1 MKKQTKLFSG
11 LIAMLMLFTVFF
23 AQVSAFMAGDIEGDG
38 KVTASDSRLA
48 LRTAIDLEGPNS
60 EQLAAADVIIESAE
74 EHIITSMDA
83 REILRMAVKLTEC
96 RSKTVT
102 FSDAT
107 SEYAGQIKL
116 LCSKKENTVAVA
128 VVADKLTQLNAY
140 DLKLKFN
147 SDELSFSEFDTKNG
161 DISPLFNSIEAF
173 VQKNVDNNEVLIA
186 GFFKTD
192 FDYTTDYSDIFRENY
207 EVTDEK
213 VLFYAVF
220 EPVSG
225 VLSAY
230 DFSLEG
236 KMYVNE
242 TSFVTVDT
250 RCSFAHEEETTEP
263 EEENTEP
270 EEVTT
275 VHSHLFTSE
284 VIAEPGCDTVGEQ
297 EFTCACGEVYR
308 GIIPATGHSDEDAD
322 GVCDNCGEGEGT
334 GTSGNTDRT
343 FLDLLKE
350 LFAKIVE
357 FFKNLFNM

>member
-23 AQVSAFMAGDIEGDG
+23 AQVSAFMAGDIDGDG
-38 KVTASDSRLA
+38 KVAAADSRLA
-48 LRTAIDLEGPNS
+48 LRTAVGLEYLNS

-83 REILRMAVKLTEC
+83 REILRMAVGLAGTG
-96 RSKTVT
+96 SKTVT

-140 DLKLKFN
+140 DLKLKFDD
-147 SDELSFSEFDTKNG
+147 SELNFSALDTKNSDMTQFYSKG
-161 DISPLFNSIEAF
+161 EGSI
-173 VQKNVDNNEVLIA
+173 VSDSKDNGEIAIA
-186 GFFKTD
+186 GYFKEN
-192 FDYTTDYSDIFRENY
+192 FDYTKDYSDIFRGNY

-220 EPVSG
+220 TPVSG
-225 VLSAY
+225 ELSAY

-236 KMYVNE
+236 RIYVNE
-242 TSFVTVDT
+242 ASFVTVDT

-263 EEENTEP
+263 EE
-270 EEVTT
+270 VTT
-275 VHSHLFTSE
+275 VHSHLFTSK

-334 GTSGNTDRT
+334 GTGTSGNTDRT